1 MAMYQCPV
9 RPAEEHR
16 RRSRRKAAA
25 AAGGVSIIHH
35 YYSSLPNSAYTCT
48 LFRAVVVAL
57 LLALNQFVAGGQMC
71 SENSSN
77 SVRFEKCLMGWT

>member
-1 MAMYQCPV
+1 MAMYQCPA

-25 AAGGVSIIHH
+25 AAGGVLIIHH

-48 LFRAVVVAL
+48 LFRAVVAL
-57 LLALNQFVAGGQMC
+57 LLALNQFVVGVQMC
-71 SENSSN
+71 SENSSS
-77 SVRFEKCLMGWT
+77 SVEFEKYLMGWT